1 MDANKDTGMARG
13 DDLMNVLTQVSQ
25 SNFMPHGHCYFWQSD
40 VLWLHVGSNAVIALA
55 YMLIP
60 LALAIF
66 IIKNK
71 FELPYK
77 DLLYLS
83 VAFILLCGMTHVME
97 IYTTWIPAYRA
108 EGWLKAV
115 TASVSITTA
124 LVLLPKLPEL
134 LDTQGLQ
141 KKYELLKESQT
152 VLEARLSQMN
162 SVYEASLGREERI
175 TQLKKEINL
184 ELSKQGLP
192 QRYRIHD

>member
-1 MDANKDTGMARG
+1 
-13 DDLMNVLTQVSQ
+13 MNLLNQISQ
-25 SNFMPHGHCYFWQSD
+25 SNFMPHGHCYFWQPD
-40 VLWLHVGSNAVIALA
+40 VLWLHVGSNAVTALA
-55 YMLIP
+55 YLLIP
-60 LALAIF
+60 IALAIF
-66 IIKNK
+66 IRKNK

-83 VAFILLCGMTHVME
+83 VAFILLCGTTHLME
-97 IYTTWIPAYRA
+97 IYTTWVPAYRL
-108 EGWLKAV
+108 EGWIKAV

-141 KKYELLKESQT
+141 KRYELLQQNHT

-162 SVYEASLGREERI
+162 SVYEASIGREERI
-175 TQLKKEINL
+175 TQLKREINL
-184 ELSKQGLP
+184 ELTKQGLP